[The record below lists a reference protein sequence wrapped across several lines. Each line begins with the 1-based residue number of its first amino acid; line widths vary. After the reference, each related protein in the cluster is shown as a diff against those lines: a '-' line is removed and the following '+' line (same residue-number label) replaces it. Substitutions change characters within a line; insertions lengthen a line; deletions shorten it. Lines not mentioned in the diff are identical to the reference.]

1 MSLAHHLH
9 SVDETRSRLGAYAKT
24 GIAGLV
30 GVGLG
35 LAATFVAT
43 FGAFP
48 FGAAHSGP
56 WTSWPK
62 AGSADADPYARA
74 IIARQAATPL
84 GNGEGLSFF
93 AATDDEDRPLDGAC
107 EYRLAG
113 SPPVA
118 RLWTL
123 NLFTPDGRLLAPGP
137 GRRSLSSDQLLR
149 SAKGDFEIV
158 VAPSARAGNWL
169 STAGGA
175 PFAISLNLYDTNVS
189 PTQTSLEG
197 LTLLSIKRGACR

>member
-1 MSLAHHLH
+1 MSVAHYQ
-9 SVDETRSRLGAYAKT
+9 SVEETRSRLSAYAKT
-24 GIAGLV
+24 AIAGLV

-35 LAATFVAT
+35 LAATYVAT
-43 FGAFP
+43 FGALP

-56 WTSWPK
+56 WTAWPK
-62 AGSADADPYARA
+62 AGSAEADPYARA

-84 GNGEGLSFF
+84 GNGEGLTFV
-93 AATDDEDRPLDGAC
+93 AATDDAGLPLDGAC
-107 EYRLAG
+107 EYKITG

-123 NLFTPDGRLLAPGP
+123 NLYTPEGRLLAPGP
-137 GRRSLSSDQLLR
+137 GHRSISSDQILR

-158 VAPSARAGNWL
+158 IAPSARAGNWL
-169 STAGGA
+169 STPNGA
-175 PFAISLNLYDTNVS
+175 PFAITLNLYDTNVS

-197 LTLLSIKRGACR
+197 LKLLSITRGDCRR

>member
-1 MSLAHHLH
+1 MSLAHIQ
-9 SVDETRSRLGAYAKT
+9 SVDETRSRLSAYAKT
-24 GIAGLV
+24 AIAGLV

-35 LAATFVAT
+35 LTATFVAT
-43 FGAFP
+43 FGVFP

-62 AGSADADPYARA
+62 AGSTEADPYARA
-74 IIARQAATPL
+74 IIARRAATPL
-84 GNGEGLSFF
+84 GNGEGLAFI
-93 AATDDEDRPLDGAC
+93 ATTDDAGRPLEGSC
-107 EYRLAG
+107 EYRLTGA
-113 SPPVA
+113 PPVA

-123 NLFTPDGRLLAPGP
+123 NLFTPEGRLLPPGP
-137 GRRSLSSDQLLR
+137 GRRAISSDLLLR

-169 STAGGA
+169 STPIGT
-175 PFAISLNLYDTNVS
+175 PFAISLSLYDTSVS

-197 LTLLSIKRGACR
+197 LKLLSIARGDCL

>member
-1 MSLAHHLH
+1 MSLADYQ
-9 SVDETRSRLGAYAKT
+9 SVEETRSRLSAYAKT

-35 LAATFVAT
+35 LAATYVAT
-43 FGAFP
+43 FGALP

-62 AGSADADPYARA
+62 AGAADADPYARA
-74 IIARQAATPL
+74 IIARQATAPL
-84 GNGEGLSFF
+84 GNGEGLAFV
-93 AATDDEDRPLDGAC
+93 AATDDVGRPLDGSC
-107 EYRLAG
+107 EYRIAG

-118 RLWTL
+118 RLWTI
-123 NLFTPDGRLLAPGP
+123 NLFTPEGHLLAPGP
-137 GRRSLSSDQLLR
+137 GRRSLSSDQILR

-169 STAGGA
+169 STPNGA

-197 LTLLSIKRGACR
+197 LKLLSIARGDCL

>member
-1 MSLAHHLH
+1 MSVAHYH
-9 SVDETRSRLGAYAKT
+9 SVEETRSRLGAYAKSA
-24 GIAGLV
+24 IAGLV
-30 GVGLG
+30 GVALG
-35 LAATFVAT
+35 LAATYVAT

-62 AGSADADPYARA
+62 AGAADADPYARA
-74 IIARQAATPL
+74 IIARQAVAPL
-84 GNGEGLSFF
+84 GNGEGLAFV
-93 AATDDEDRPLDGAC
+93 ATTDDSGRPLDGSC
-107 EYRLAG
+107 DYRIAG

-123 NLFTPDGRLLAPGP
+123 NLFTPEGRLLAPGP
-137 GRRSLSSDQLLR
+137 GRRAISSDQLLR
-149 SAKGDFEIV
+149 SAGGEFEIV
-158 VAPSARAGNWL
+158 VAPSARPGNWL
-169 STAGGA
+169 STPNGA
-175 PFAISLNLYDTNVS
+175 PFAIALNLYDTNVS